1 MESVGPAG
9 GGGKGTKST
18 GSQGVLQIT
27 ALITALS
34 LQGAITGKP
43 DRASSPLHFVGV
55 RLYPES
61 IDLLMNSRQ

>member
-1 MESVGPAG
+1 MESVGPG
-9 GGGKGTKST
+9 GGGKGTKTLT

-43 DRASSPLHFVGV
+43 DRAPSPLHFVGV